1 MANYCLKWTLFSL
14 PYTYFFLFILQEE
27 VAHEFIEEAFIENE
41 EGYARYCCAIV
52 HNAALYLP
60 DFLEY
65 LGSEHSNMPVKHG
78 IIGKLNI

>member
-1 MANYCLKWTLFSL
+1 MRGESFRNIYPWNYTKLN
-14 PYTYFFLFILQEE
+14 FFDILQEA